1 MNEYQLALT
10 NLDTV
15 IKKRSTRSSKT
26 WKRLALHLH
35 QELVKT
41 RKNNLSITD
50 VTNTGQQENP
60 QKKEEKT
67 VKRLDPD
74 LIDSLTQTK
83 IHLNAV
89 FEAVKLPASIA
100 DLNTGLTNV
109 NRNALS
115 HFLSKHKDQQIL
127 KEEKN
132 RKQRQLELMLRV
144 GGVYQDAYEISGV
157 SF

>member
-1 MNEYQLALT
+1 VL
-10 NLDTV
+10 
-15 IKKRSTRSSKT
+15 
-26 WKRLALHLH
+26 
-35 QELVKT
+35 
-41 RKNNLSITD
+41 
-50 VTNTGQQENP
+50 
-60 QKKEEKT
+60 
-67 VKRLDPD
+67 
-74 LIDSLTQTK
+74 
-83 IHLNAV
+83 
-89 FEAVKLPASIA
+89 EAVKLPASIA

-132 RKQRQLELMLRV
+132 RKQRQLGLMLRV

>member
-1 MNEYQLALT
+1 
-10 NLDTV
+10 
-15 IKKRSTRSSKT
+15 
-26 WKRLALHLH
+26 
-35 QELVKT
+35 LVKT

-127 KEEKN
+127 KEEKIESKDN
-132 RKQRQLELMLRV
+132 WN
-144 GGVYQDAYEISGV
+144 
-157 SF
+157 

>member
-60 QKKEEKT
+60 QKKK
-67 VKRLDPD
+67 KKQL
-74 LIDSLTQTK
+74 
-83 IHLNAV
+83 
-89 FEAVKLPASIA
+89 
-100 DLNTGLTNV
+100 
-109 NRNALS
+109 
-115 HFLSKHKDQQIL
+115 KDWIQI
-127 KEEKN
+127 
-132 RKQRQLELMLRV
+132 
-144 GGVYQDAYEISGV
+144 
-157 SF
+157 

>member
-1 MNEYQLALT
+1 
-10 NLDTV
+10 
-15 IKKRSTRSSKT
+15 
-26 WKRLALHLH
+26 
-35 QELVKT
+35 
-41 RKNNLSITD
+41 
-50 VTNTGQQENP
+50 
-60 QKKEEKT
+60 
-67 VKRLDPD
+67 
-74 LIDSLTQTK
+74 
-83 IHLNAV
+83 V

-144 GGVYQDAYEISGV
+144 GGVYQDSYEISGV